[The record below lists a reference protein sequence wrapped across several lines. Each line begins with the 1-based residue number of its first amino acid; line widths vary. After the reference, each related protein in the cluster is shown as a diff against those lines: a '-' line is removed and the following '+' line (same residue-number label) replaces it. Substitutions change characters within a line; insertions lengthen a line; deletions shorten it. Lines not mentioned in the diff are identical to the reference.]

1 MRENMLVLEMLLKN
15 QVITRQNIVDRSSE
29 AERSGNSILDLLI
42 KDRIVSSEKLL
53 SIIHNE
59 RGFDIYDPQKDKMDL
74 RSLYLFSK
82 EQAWEH
88 LVFPLRQTDEEQL
101 IILMADPTR
110 EETIRNMQ
118 RITNKRLKILVAE
131 KDCIKGLIHKYYNEK
146 YLKKEVAV
154 SEKSRQKQEKNEEPS
169 IITLVNKMIEE
180 GVSQGASDIHIEAFP
195 KMIQVRFRIDGI
207 LKSVKYLDENTWQA
221 VITRLKILGGCD
233 IAEHR
238 FPQDGAFTT
247 SCEGRQIDVRLSLMP
262 TIHGEKI
269 VLRLLDQR
277 KFLVA
282 IDDLGFSNKQKKL
295 LKEIMDSPH
304 GMLLASGP
312 TGSGK
317 TTTLYSLLNGIN
329 PVTQNIVTIED
340 PVEFQMEQV
349 NQTQVNEKTGLNFAM
364 GLRAVLRQDPN
375 VIMVGEIRDEET
387 AAIATRAAITG
398 HLVLSTIHT
407 NNAIASITR
416 LMDME
421 IPLYLLSSAIRGVI
435 SQKLIKRLC
444 PNCKREGL
452 ALEEE
457 KILLGIMDHEL
468 KLYYPVGC
476 SFCHGTGYRGRMAV
490 QEVLKITRNIRE
502 AIGKGKDYDT
512 IRKIALEE
520 GLIPIEE
527 SLKQHILNGNTS
539 LAEGMEILVFE
550 NEWHH

>member
-1 MRENMLVLEMLLKN
+1 MRENMLILEMLLKN
-15 QVITRQNIVDRSSE
+15 QAVTRKNIADRSLE
-29 AERSGNSILDLLI
+29 AKRSGNSILDLLI
-42 KDRIVSSEKLL
+42 KDQIISPEKLL
-53 SIIHNE
+53 SFFHNE
-59 RGFDIYDPQKDKMDL
+59 WGFDIFDPQKDPIDQRVL
-74 RSLYLFSK
+74 HLLSK
-82 EQAWEH
+82 EQALEYF
-88 LVFPLRQTDEEQL
+88 VFPLNQTFEDHL
-101 IILMADPTR
+101 IVLMADPTY
-110 EETIRNMQ
+110 EETIRNIQ
-118 RITNKRLKILVAE
+118 RITNKRLKILAAD
-131 KDCIKGLIHKYYNEK
+131 KDCIQGLIHKYYNEK
-146 YLKKEVAV
+146 VSKRALTV
-154 SEKSRQKQEKNEEPS
+154 SERSGQIPEKNEEPS

-180 GVSQGASDIHIEAFP
+180 GVSQGASDIHIEAFQQ
-195 KMIQVRFRIDGI
+195 KIQVRFRIDGI
-207 LKSVKYLDENTWQA
+207 LRPMEFLDKNTWQGL
-221 VITRLKILGGCD
+221 ITRLKILGGCD

-247 SCEGRQIDVRLSLMP
+247 RYEGRQIDVRLALIP

-277 KFLVA
+277 KFLVSLA
-282 IDDLGFSNKQKKL
+282 DLGFSNNQKNL

-304 GMLLASGP
+304 GMILVTGP

-340 PVEFQMEQV
+340 PVEFQMEEI

-364 GLRAVLRQDPN
+364 GLRAILRQDPN

-416 LMDME
+416 LMDMK
-421 IPLYLLSSAIRGVI
+421 IPLYLLSAAIRGVV
-435 SQKLIKRLC
+435 SQKLVKRLC
-444 PNCKREGL
+444 PDCKKEGW
-452 ALEEE
+452 ALDEE
-457 KILLGIMDHEL
+457 KIVLGITDQKL
-468 KLYYPVGC
+468 KLWYPVGC
-476 SFCHGTGYRGRMAV
+476 SSCHGTGYRGRMAV
-490 QEVLKITRNIRE
+490 HEVLKISRNIRE
-502 AIGKGKDYDT
+502 AIGKGKNYDS

-527 SLKQHILNGNTS
+527 SLKYHILNGNTS
-539 LAEGMEILVFE
+539 LAEGLEILVFE